1 MVKHPPAHAGDIGDT
16 GSILRLRRSSGGG
29 HGNPLQ
35 YSCLKKPVD
44 RGAWQAHLSMGF
56 SRLEYWSGL
65 PCPPPEDLPDPRIE
79 PGSPALQADSFFFFF
94 AGGFFT
100 PEPQGKA
107 KNTGMDSLSLLQ
119 GKLLDPGIELGS
131 PALKADSLLLS
142 HQGRPL
148 LCNLLKVGQ
157 ITRQICVPLSEE
169 LPCCF
174 PQKAH
179 HRALSSRF
187 FTSSPVPVIF

>member
-1 MVKHPPAHAGDIGDT
+1 MTNAAILTYKSLSQSLLSFFLSMHARMP
-16 GSILRLRRSSGGG
+16 S
-29 HGNPLQ
+29 LQ
-35 YSCLKKPVD
+35 SCLP
-44 RGAWQAHLSMGF
+44 L
-56 SRLEYWSGL
+56 
-65 PCPPPEDLPDPRIE
+65 CDPADCSLADCSVHGI
-79 PGSPALQADSFFFFF
+79 LQARILEWAATPSSRGSSRPKDQTHISRRFCT

-187 FTSSPVPVIF
+187 FTSSPVPGIF